1 MAWNTSNY
9 SSSGGRPGG
18 GKGNS
23 GGGRNFANAPAPLP
37 QEYLEALKTG
47 YYRYDEESGKD
58 VLRRE
63 YIYGYPARLVECFG
77 QGGTDKSSQV
87 RKFYD
92 HVVRIREKL
101 DGGASFAEVEADFC
115 MLAAFA
121 KNAKERRTVSENFR
135 RFIQVNVDAVQSK
148 EDFAAFAKHFEAVIA
163 YLKK

>member
-1 MAWNTSNY
+1 MSQNWNN
-9 SSSGGRPGG
+9 RPGG
-18 GKGNS
+18 SKGNF
-23 GGGRNFANAPAPLP
+23 GGGYKSFSSAPPMLP
-37 QEYLEALKTG
+37 QDYLDALKTG

-121 KNAKERRTVSENFR
+121 KNARERRAVSENFR
-135 RFIQVNVDAVQSK
+135 CFIQANVDAVRSK
-148 EDFAAFAKHFEAVIA
+148 ADFAAFAKHFEAVIA
-163 YLKK
+163 YLRK